1 MKLEVHRKEN
11 YSVEDPIKFTI
22 NIPVWN
28 IRMLGSNEEDEIYW
42 FYITTDKGYTYY
54 ISKEDFIRVE
64 KAISHIEG
72 AE

>member
-11 YSVEDPIKFTI
+11 YSMSDPVKLTI
-22 NIPVWN
+22 NIPVWH
-28 IRMLGSNEEDEIYW
+28 IRRLGSDEEDELYW
-42 FYITTDKGYTYY
+42 FDLTTDTGYTYY

-72 AE
+72 GE

>member
-1 MKLEVHRKEN
+1 MKLEVHRREN
-11 YSVEDPIKFTI
+11 YSVSDPIKFTI

-28 IRMLGSNEEDEIYW
+28 IRMLGSNEEDELYW
-42 FYITTDKGYTYY
+42 FDLTTDTKHTYY

-72 AE
+72 VE

>member
-1 MKLEVHRKEN
+1 MKLEVRRREN
-11 YSVEDPIKFTI
+11 YSMEEPRIFTI

-28 IRMLGSNEEDEIYW
+28 IYMLGSNEEDDIYW
-42 FYITTDKGYTYY
+42 FDIINDTRHTYY

-72 AE
+72 VK

>member
-1 MKLEVHRKEN
+1 MKLDVTRTEK
-11 YSVEDPIKFTI
+11 YSSESPIKFTT

-28 IRMLGSNEEDEIYW
+28 IFMLGSNEEDEIYW
-42 FYITTDKGYTYY
+42 FDLTTDTHYTYY

-72 AE
+72 VE

>member
-1 MKLEVHRKEN
+1 MKLEVRRKEN
-11 YSVEDPIKFTI
+11 YSMRDPIKLTI

-28 IRMLGSNEEDEIYW
+28 IRKMGSVEEDELYW
-42 FYITTDKGYTYY
+42 FDTTTDTGYTYY

-72 AE
+72 VE

>member
-1 MKLEVHRKEN
+1 MKLEVYRKEN
-11 YSVEDPIKFTI
+11 YSMSDPIKFTI

-28 IRMLGSNEEDEIYW
+28 IQKLCSNEEDEIYW
-42 FYITTDKGYTYY
+42 FEITTDTDHTYY

-72 AE
+72 VK

>member
-1 MKLEVHRKEN
+1 MKLEVRRKEN
-11 YSVEDPIKFTI
+11 YSMSDLIKFTA

-42 FYITTDKGYTYY
+42 FEITTDTDHTYY

-72 AE
+72 IE

>member
-1 MKLEVHRKEN
+1 MKLEVRRKEN
-11 YSVEDPIKFTI
+11 YSMRDPIKFTI

-28 IRMLGSNEEDEIYW
+28 IRTLGSNEEDEIYW
-42 FYITTDKGYTYY
+42 FYITTDTDHTYY

-72 AE
+72 VE

>member
-1 MKLEVHRKEN
+1 MKLEVHRREN
-11 YSVEDPIKFTI
+11 CSMSDPIKFTI

-42 FYITTDKGYTYY
+42 FDITTDTDHTYY

-72 AE
+72 VK

>member
-1 MKLEVHRKEN
+1 MKLEVYRKEN
-11 YSVEDPIKFTI
+11 YSMSDPIKITI

-28 IRMLGSNEEDEIYW
+28 IRMLGSNEEDKIYW
-42 FYITTDKGYTYY
+42 FDITTDEIHTYY

-72 AE
+72 VK